1 MPLPIVNSIASW
13 FLKKR
18 IHQIDLFLKY
28 PIDVQEELLK
38 GLINRA
44 RFTEIGNQYDFNSIN
59 NYQDF
64 ADRIPVTTYEDNESS
79 YERARK
85 GESNIFWPTPIKWF
99 AKSSGTTNAKS
110 KFLPVSNES
119 LEDCHYA
126 ASKDLLCLYLNNNPD
141 SELFVGKSLRLGGSK
156 ELYEQNGTVFG
167 DLSAILIDNMPFW
180 AEFSSTPSNGVSL
193 MNDWETK
200 MQAIVDET
208 INENVTSLVGVPS
221 WVLVLLNNVL
231 ETCLLYTSDAARRST
246 LCRSRWS
253 PYH

>member
-1 MPLPIVNSIASW
+1 MPIPIVNSIATW

-38 GLINRA
+38 GLISRA
-44 RFTEIGNQYDFNSIN
+44 KYTEIGNQYDFNSIKT
-59 NYQDF
+59 YTDF
-64 ADRIPVTTYEDNESS
+64 AKRIPITTYEDNESN

-110 KFLPVSNES
+110 KFLPVSSES
-119 LEDCHYA
+119 LEECHYA

-141 SELFVGKSLRLGGSK
+141 SELFLGKSLRLGGSK
-156 ELYEQNGTVFG
+156 ELYKENGTVFG

-180 AEFSSTPSNGVSL
+180 AEFSSTPSNEVSL
-193 MNDWETK
+193 MPDWETK
-200 MQAIVDET
+200 MQAIVDKT
-208 INENVTSLVGVPS
+208 INENVTSLLGVPS
-221 WVLVLLNNVL
+221 WVLVLLNQVV
-231 ETCLLYTSDAARRST
+231 EST
-246 LCRSRWS
+246 GKNN
-253 PYH
+253 